1 MLNTHEWGT
10 PMNATQ
16 AYEAAQAMIEQ
27 GGTEVILDELLR
39 AFPTDQLAE
48 VLRFIA
54 TNWDYDVPE
63 LFEDEDEEEDEEGQI
78 MYVVHFTGEY
88 DLDENGGVIPLIK
101 SYKNKEAAFA
111 AAQEW
116 ERNTGYIANI
126 EQIE

>member
-1 MLNTHEWGT
+1 MDT
-10 PMNATQ
+10 TQ
-16 AYEAAQAMIEQ
+16 VYEAAQTMIEQ
-27 GGTEVILDELLR
+27 GGAELLLDEVLR
-39 AFPTDQLAE
+39 ALPTDQLEE

-63 LFEDEDEEEDEEGQI
+63 LFEDEDEEGQI

>member
-1 MLNTHEWGT
+1 
-10 PMNATQ
+10 MNATQ

-27 GGTEVILDELLR
+27 NGGELLLDELLR
-39 AFPTDQLAE
+39 ALPTDQLEE

-54 TNWDYDVPE
+54 TNWNYDVPE
-63 LFEDEDEEEDEEGQI
+63 LFEDEDEGEQN
-78 MYVVHFTGEY
+78 MYVVYFTGEY

-101 SYKNKEAAFA
+101 YYNNKEAAFA

-126 EQIE
+126 EQIGQ

>member
-1 MLNTHEWGT
+1 
-10 PMNATQ
+10 MNATQ
-16 AYEAAQAMIEQ
+16 AYEAAQAIIEQ
-27 GGTEVILDELLR
+27 GGAELILDELLR
-39 AFPTDQLAE
+39 ALPTDQLVE

-63 LFEDEDEEEDEEGQI
+63 LFEDEDEEQI
-78 MYVVHFTGEY
+78 MYVVYFTGEY

>member
-1 MLNTHEWGT
+1 
-10 PMNATQ
+10 MNATQ
-16 AYEAAQAMIEQ
+16 VYEAAQAMIEQ
-27 GGTEVILDELLR
+27 GGAELILDEVLR
-39 AFPTDQLAE
+39 ALPTDQLEE

-54 TNWDYDVPE
+54 TNWGYDVPE
-63 LFEDEDEEEDEEGQI
+63 LFEDEDEEGQI

-101 SYKNKEAAFA
+101 SYKNKEAAFE

-116 ERNTGYIANI
+116 QENTGYIANI